1 MGTADLMQHE
11 AASQLNGWGIV
22 CLSSRYCREKCLRMC
37 FFAIFTEAETVYE
50 VVVHHKSRARLS
62 ETRKDEYHDD

>member
-22 CLSSRYCREKCLRMC
+22 CLSSRYCREKYLRMC

-50 VVVHHKSRARLS
+50 VVVHHKKQSNIVRN
-62 ETRKDEYHDD
+62 EKGQIP